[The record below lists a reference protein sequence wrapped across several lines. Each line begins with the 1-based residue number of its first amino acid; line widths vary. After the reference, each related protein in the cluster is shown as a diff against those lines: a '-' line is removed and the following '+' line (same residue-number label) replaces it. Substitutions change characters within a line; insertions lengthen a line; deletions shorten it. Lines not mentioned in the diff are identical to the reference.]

1 LSRHRRQ
8 AAQKQDAASSPPEV
22 MEEQTAVLPRS
33 KTRLVVGITLWVV
46 WIAGLL
52 ALAGLSSNPITLN
65 RRQFAD
71 ADLVIIGN
79 IADSSTGRVSVAET
93 MYGVFPDKELTVVG
107 LSEISNLST
116 GNSYVMPLRRR
127 NGEFDVVAITN
138 DQRGRVVYPATS
150 EVRSQLDNVLGEISK
165 RLTP

>member
-1 LSRHRRQ
+1 
-8 AAQKQDAASSPPEV
+8 
-22 MEEQTAVLPRS
+22 MEEQFTELPHS
-33 KTRLVVGITLWVV
+33 KTRLVVGVTVWVV
-46 WIAGLL
+46 WIAALL

-79 IADSSTGRVSVAET
+79 VADSSTGRVSVAET
-93 MYGVFPDKELTVVG
+93 MFGVFPDKELTVVSLG
-107 LSEISNLST
+107 EISNVSA
-116 GNSYVMPLRRR
+116 GNSYVMPLKRR

-138 DQRGRVVYPATS
+138 DERGRVVYPATS
-150 EVRSQLDNVLGEISK
+150 EVRSQLDNVLSAISK

>member
-1 LSRHRRQ
+1 
-8 AAQKQDAASSPPEV
+8 
-22 MEEQTAVLPRS
+22 MEEQNAVLPRS
-33 KTRLVVGITLWVV
+33 KTRLVVGIIVWVV

-79 IADSSTGRVSVAET
+79 VADSSTGRVSVAET
-93 MYGVFPDKELTVVG
+93 MYGIFPEKELTVVG
-107 LSEISNLST
+107 LSEISNLSA
-116 GNSYVMPLRRR
+116 GNSYVMPLKRL
-127 NGEFDVVAITN
+127 NGEFDVVAITK
-138 DQRGRVVYPATS
+138 DERGRVVYPATS
-150 EVRSQLDNVLGEISK
+150 EVRSQLDNVLVEISK